1 MAEEKRQFPTE
12 VVSLPSKGHYYSKD
26 DPLSS
31 GEIEIKYMTAKEE
44 DILTS
49 QNLIRR
55 GVVIDKLLE
64 ALVVDEKVNLN
75 TMLIGDKNGLMV
87 AARILGYG
95 KEYNFEVDCPACA
108 EHNKDSIDLTTFKD
122 KVVDTSK
129 HDKGKNEF
137 TFKLPATKVEL
148 TYKFLT
154 QKDERAIDEELKAM
168 KKISKGSGIDPE
180 ITTRMK
186 KTIIAID
193 GERNRTKVNKFVDEQ
208 FLSVDSLEF
217 RRHLQETLPDVDMSY
232 LFECSLCAYEEEMTV
247 PMTVQ
252 FLWPAARR

>member
-1 MAEEKRQFPTE
+1 MPETKFPTE

-75 TMLIGDKNGLMV
+75 TMLIGDKNAVMI
-87 AARILGYG
+87 ASRILGYG
-95 KEYNFEVDCPACA
+95 KSYDFEIDCPACA
-108 EHNKDSIDLTTFKD
+108 EHNKDSVDLTTFPD
-122 KVVDTSK
+122 KKINFSK
-129 HDKGKNEF
+129 HDKGQNEF
-137 TFKLPATKVEL
+137 NFKLPSTKVEL
-148 TYKFLT
+148 IFKILT
-154 QKDERAIDEELKAM
+154 QKDERDIDEELKAM
-168 KKISKGSGIDPE
+168 RKITKESGIDSE

-186 KTIIAID
+186 KTIVAID

>member
-1 MAEEKRQFPTE
+1 MPELKFPTE

-31 GEIEIKYMTAKEE
+31 GEIEIKYMTAREE

-55 GVVIDKLLE
+55 GIVIDKLLE
-64 ALVVDEKVNLN
+64 ALIIDEKVNLN

-95 KEYNFEVDCPACA
+95 KEYAFEVDCPACA
-108 EHNKDSIDLTTFKD
+108 EHNKDSVDLTTFND
-122 KVVDTSK
+122 KKVDLSK

-154 QKDERAIDEELKAM
+154 QKDEREIDEELKAM
-168 KKISKGSGIDPE
+168 KKITKETGVDPE

-193 GERNRTKVNKFVDEQ
+193 GEHNRTKVNKFVDEQ
-208 FLSVDSLEF
+208 FLAVDSLEF
-217 RRHLQETLPDVDMSY
+217 RRHLADTLPDVDMSY
-232 LFECSLCAYEEEMTV
+232 FFECSLCAYEEEMTV
-247 PMTVQ
+247 PMTVA

>member
-1 MAEEKRQFPTE
+1 MPEIKFPTE
-12 VVSLPSKGHYYSKD
+12 VVSLPSKGYYYSKD

-31 GEIEIKYMTAKEE
+31 GEVEIKYMTAREE

-49 QNLIRR
+49 QNLIRK
-55 GVVIDKLLE
+55 GIVIDRLLE
-64 ALVVDEKVNLN
+64 ALIVDEKVNLN

-87 AARILGYG
+87 AARVLGYG
-95 KEYNFEVDCPACA
+95 KEYNFEIDCPACG
-108 EHNKDSIDLTTFKD
+108 EHCKDFVDLTAFDD
-122 KVVDTSK
+122 KKIDFSN

-137 TFKLPATKVEL
+137 TLKLPATKVEL

-154 QKDERAIDEELKAM
+154 HKDEREIDEELKAM
-168 KKISKGSGIDPE
+168 KKITKGTGIDPE

-186 KTIIAID
+186 KTILAID
-193 GERNRTKVNKFVDEQ
+193 GERSRIKVNKFVDEQ

-247 PMTVQ
+247 PMTVA

>member
-1 MAEEKRQFPTE
+1 MPETKFPTE
-12 VVSLPSKGHYYSKD
+12 VVTLPSKGHYYSKD

-31 GEIEIKYMTAKEE
+31 GQIEIKYMTAKEE

-64 ALVVDEKVNLN
+64 ALVVDENVNLN
-75 TMLIGDKNGLMV
+75 SMLIGDKNGLMV

-108 EHNKDSIDLTTFKD
+108 EHCKDSIDLTTFKD
-122 KVVDTSK
+122 KVVDNSK
-129 HDKGKNEF
+129 HEMGKNEF
-137 TFKLPATKVEL
+137 TFKLPATKVEI

-154 QKDERAIDEELKAM
+154 QKDERDIDEEMKAM
-168 KKISKGSGIDPE
+168 KKITKGTGVDPE

-186 KTIIAID
+186 KTIIAVD

-208 FLSVDSLEF
+208 FLSRDSLAF
-217 RRHLQETLPDVDMSY
+217 RKHLQSNIPDVDMSY

-252 FLWPAARR
+252 FLWPAARG